1 MIGRRD
7 FITLLGGAA
16 AGSFH
21 WPMAARAQQSRVP
34 VIGYLSITSTANLAP
49 RLAIFR
55 RALSEAGYVEGRNV
69 AIEVRTDDSLDRLPE
84 RAADL
89 VRRGVSV
96 IVAYGVP
103 ATTAAKTATATI
115 PIIFL
120 MGVDPV
126 AFGFVK
132 SFNRPGANLT
142 GIATLGVELGP
153 KHLELLHE
161 LVPAAS
167 VIGLLVNPA
176 NPSSQVAT
184 RELNA
189 AAGKLGIDLHIVQ
202 VRNES
207 DFEPA
212 FVALRDLKA
221 GGLVISNEGLL
232 NGRSEQLAGLAL
244 RDKLPAIHVS
254 SNFTAAGG
262 LASYGARISDT
273 DQLAARYIDRILRGE
288 KAADLPVIQP
298 TKFGLVINLNTA
310 KALGLTVPQTL
321 LVAADEVIE

>member
-1 MIGRRD
+1 MIARRD

-16 AGSFH
+16 TAWPLAAG
-21 WPMAARAQQSRVP
+21 AQQPKVP
-34 VIGYLSITSTANLAP
+34 VIGYLTIAANIAS
-49 RLAIFR
+49 RRETFR

-69 AIEVRTDDSLDRLPE
+69 AIEFRTDDRLDRLPE
-84 RAADL
+84 LARDL

-103 ATTAAKTATATI
+103 AATAAKAATATI
-115 PIIFL
+115 PIIFQ

-126 AFGFVK
+126 AFGLVK

-161 LVPAAS
+161 LVPAAT

-176 NPSSQVAT
+176 NPSSQAAT
-184 RELNA
+184 REVKA
-189 AAGKLGIDLHIVQ
+189 AAERLGIDLHIVE
-202 VRNES
+202 VRNQA

-212 FVALRDLKA
+212 FAALRDLKA

-244 RDKLPAIHVS
+244 RDRLPAIHVTS
-254 SNFTAAGG
+254 TFTAAGG
-262 LASYGARISDT
+262 LASYGARTSDT
-273 DQLAARYIDRILRGE
+273 DRLAVRYIDRILKGE

-298 TKFGLVINLNTA
+298 TSFGLVINLNTA
-310 KALGLTVPQTL
+310 KALGLTVPATL
-321 LVAADEVIE
+321 LATADEVIE